1 MASLPID
8 PLLPQLRQALS
19 GHAAVIL
26 QAPPGAGKTTR
37 VPLALLDAAWLEGRS
52 ILMLEPRRL
61 AATNAAR
68 YMAGQIGEAVGERVG
83 YTIRD
88 QRQVSARTRVEV
100 VTEGILS
107 RRLHNDPE
115 LMGVGLVIFDEFHE
129 RNLNSDLAL
138 ALCRDSQLGLRD
150 DLKLLV
156 MSATLDG
163 APLAELLQA
172 PLLTSEGR
180 SYPVTINFRPPVD
193 ERRIVDNCAAAIKHA
208 LRETSGDL
216 LVFLPGAG
224 EIRRCEQLLQG
235 LPEVDIRPLY
245 GELDF
250 TRQEQ
255 AILPGPRRK
264 VVLAT
269 NIAETSLTIEGIS
282 VVIDSGYARQPR
294 FDPGRGTTR
303 LTTARI
309 SAASATQRSGRAGR
323 IKPGVCYRLWSE
335 AVQGSLLPFTPPEIR
350 SADLAGL
357 ALELA
362 SWGVQAVEQLCWLDP
377 PPPGQLQAG
386 YQLLQLLGALD
397 ERRQLTP
404 LGRRLAKLPAH
415 PRLGRLLL
423 VGEQTGCLALAC
435 DLVALLSERDPWRGR
450 EPQATSASDLL
461 DRLEQLW
468 REPSTDRAGTFAAI
482 QRSSRYWRKQFR
494 LSTAPLQVGPET
506 HQQINQLLLG
516 GFPDR
521 IARQRQPGSRDYQLS
536 SGKGA
541 RLSGKSAVSATEY
554 LLAAEL
560 HQRRGETEIIQA
572 SSIERSEL
580 SALIG
585 QLPWQRTV
593 AWDAAA
599 GRVVASERQ
608 QLGAIV
614 LAERPARVRPDERSA
629 ALLEGIRKEGLQLL
643 NWTPQVETL
652 RNRLALLRKH
662 DPGGDWPDVSDSQL
676 LATLED
682 WLQPFLGQAKS
693 RVDLQKLDLRQALL
707 ARLSWPQQ
715 QRLDQLAPLRLTVPS
730 GSQIRLD
737 YPAQGVPVLAVKLQ
751 ELFGLAETPR
761 IAGGQVAVQLHLLSP
776 AGRPLQVTQD
786 LVHFWNQVYPEVKKE
801 MKGRYPKH
809 PWPDDPWSAV
819 ATRHTSKRSR

>member
-1 MASLPID
+1 MSSLPVD
-8 PLLPQLRQALS
+8 ALLPKLHRALAD
-19 GHAAVIL
+19 HDAVIL

-37 VPLALLDAAWLEGRS
+37 VPLALLDAAWLAGRS

-68 YMAGQIGEAVGERVG
+68 YMAGLLGEAVGERVG

-88 QRQVSARTRVEV
+88 QRRVSARTRIEV
-100 VTEGILS
+100 VTEGILT
-107 RRLHNDPE
+107 RRLHGDPE
-115 LMGVGLVIFDEFHE
+115 LTGVGLVIFDEFHE
-129 RNLNSDLAL
+129 RNLHSDLAL

-180 SYPVTINFRPPVD
+180 SYPVDIAYRPPSD
-193 ERRIVDNCAAAIKHA
+193 ERRIAENCAAAVSRA
-208 LRETSGDL
+208 LGETGGDL

-224 EIRRCEQLLQG
+224 EIRRCEQQLQG

-250 TRQEQ
+250 ARQEQ

-269 NIAETSLTIEGIS
+269 NIAETSLTIEGIC

-303 LTTARI
+303 LTTTRI

-323 IKPGVCYRLWSE
+323 IRPGTCYRLWSE
-335 AVQGSLLPFTPPEIR
+335 GVQGSLLPFTPPEIR
-350 SADLAGL
+350 NADLAGL

-362 SWGVQAVEQLCWLDP
+362 NWGVMDAKQLCWLDP

-386 YQLLQLLGALD
+386 YELLQLLGALD
-397 ERRQLTP
+397 PRRQLTP
-404 LGRRLAKLPAH
+404 LGQRLADLPAH
-415 PRLGRLLL
+415 PRYGRMLLA
-423 VGEQTGCLALAC
+423 GEDSGCLALAC

-450 EPQATSASDLL
+450 EAQATSASDLL
-461 DRLEQLW
+461 DRLEHLA
-468 REPSTDRAGTFAAI
+468 REQSGGLSGAFAAI
-482 QRSSRYWRKQFR
+482 QRSSRYWRRLFR
-494 LSTAPLQVGPET
+494 LDQSPLTIGPQT
-506 HQQINQLLLG
+506 LRQLNRLLLS

-521 IARQRQPGSRDYQLS
+521 VARQRQAGSRDYLLS

-541 RLSGKSAVSATEY
+541 RLSTRSALVAGEFII
-554 LLAAEL
+554 AAEL

-572 SSIERSEL
+572 SCIERAEL
-580 SALIG
+580 LQQVADS
-585 QLPWQRTV
+585 PWQRAV
-593 AWDAAA
+593 GWDAAA

-614 LAERPARVRPDERSA
+614 LAERPARVRPDERVA
-629 ALLEGIRKEGLQLL
+629 ALLDGIRDSGLSLL
-643 NWTPQVETL
+643 DWSPEVETL
-652 RNRLALLRKH
+652 RNRIALLRQH
-662 DPGGDWPDVSDSQL
+662 DPAGDWPDVSDSQL
-676 LATLED
+676 LASLED

-693 RVDLQKLDLRQALL
+693 RADLQKLDLLQALL
-707 ARLSWPQQ
+707 ARLSWSQR
-715 QRLDQLAPLRLTVPS
+715 QRLEQLAPLRLTVPS

-737 YPAQGVPVLAVKLQ
+737 YPAQGAPVLAVKLQ

-761 IAGGQVAVQLHLLSP
+761 IAAGKVAVQLHLLSP

-786 LVHFWNQVYPEVKKE
+786 LVHFWNQAYPEVKKE

-809 PWPDDPWSAV
+809 PWPDDPWSCP
-819 ATRHTSKRSR
+819 ATRKTKKQL